1 MERKR
6 TFFLALSS
14 YFIGY
19 LYVCCMLFGFTD
31 FDSAVEW
38 YALLFAAVF
47 ALWGNEIG
55 KEKKPLGK
63 DRLLF
68 LAAMLL
74 IALAISLGRC
84 NATGGWEIFA
94 LHGAAALWGLYR
106 MGGDLGLE
114 EPLFLIRDTI
124 SALLLLPFG
133 SFFLRIRTVFRGLV
147 SCFRSISRPADK
159 KRRQSTLIVV
169 LCLLAALPVLIWTAK
184 LLTQADENFGAFLS
198 GIGSIFQWTLPDSA
212 VTQLIR
218 VLLSLPVSAY
228 LYGLLAGSAH
238 RGTPDAAAAKGKIA
252 GMQRLP
258 AAAACGVWGMF
269 AALYVLFFLVQANNL
284 LAVFRGEVPGTLTAA
299 NYARSGFFQLCLVMG
314 INFLLLE
321 LGKPRRHLA
330 GRDPDG
336 AKSAPGGDR
345 RSKARDVHPSVRLHS
360 PAAAVSLGRA
370 RPERRVCAHAARPG
384 GEKARLPQLGLF
396 HRAHLYGAVLLLN
409 RSSAAGQHVLPV
421 SSELP

>member
-31 FDSAVEW
+31 SDSAVEW

-84 NATGGWEIFA
+84 NATGGWEILA
-94 LHGAAALWGLYR
+94 LYGAAALWGLYR

-114 EPLFLIRDTI
+114 EPLFLVRDTI
-124 SALLLLPFG
+124 AALLLLPFG

-147 SCFRSISRPADK
+147 SCFRSAARPADK
-159 KRRQSTLIVV
+159 KRRQSILIVV
-169 LCLLAALPVLIWTAK
+169 LCLLAALPVLIGTAK

-218 VLLSLPVSAY
+218 VLLSLPVGAY
-228 LYGLLAGSAH
+228 LYGLLAGSAC
-238 RGTPDAAAAKGKIA
+238 RSAPDAAAAKGKIA

-314 INFLLLE
+314 INFLLLG
-321 LGKPRRHLA
+321 LGKLLTPQSRAGIWLA
-330 GRDPDG
+330 GILMVQSLLLAVTAG
-336 AKSAPGGDR
+336 AK
-345 RSKARDVHPSVRLHS
+345 
-360 PAAAVSLGRA
+360 
-370 RPERRVCAHAARPG
+370 
-384 GEKARLPQLGLF
+384 LGLYI
-396 HRAHLYGAVLLLN
+396 HRFGFTPLRLLSAWGVLVLGAGCVLTLLGLAGKKHGF
-409 RSSAAGQHVLPV
+409 RSWVYFTVLTFTA
-421 SSELP
+421 LCFY

>member
-84 NATGGWEIFA
+84 NATGGWEILA

-114 EPLFLIRDTI
+114 EPLFLVRDTI
-124 SALLLLPFG
+124 AALLLLPFG

-159 KRRQSTLIVV
+159 KRRQSILIVV

-228 LYGLLAGSAH
+228 LYGLLAGSAC
-238 RGTPDAAAAKGKIA
+238 RSVPDAAAAKVKIA

-314 INFLLLE
+314 INFLLLG
-321 LGKPRRHLA
+321 LGKLLTPQSRAGIWLA
-330 GRDPDG
+330 GILMVQSLLLAVTAG
-336 AKSAPGGDR
+336 AK
-345 RSKARDVHPSVRLHS
+345 
-360 PAAAVSLGRA
+360 
-370 RPERRVCAHAARPG
+370 
-384 GEKARLPQLGLF
+384 LGLYI
-396 HRAHLYGAVLLLN
+396 HRFGFTPLRLLSAWGVLVLGAGCVLTLLGLAGKKHGF
-409 RSSAAGQHVLPV
+409 RSWVYFTVLTFTA
-421 SSELP
+421 LCFY

>member
-31 FDSAVEW
+31 SDSAVEW

-84 NATGGWEIFA
+84 NATGGWEILA

-106 MGGDLGLE
+106 MGGNLGLE
-114 EPLFLIRDTI
+114 EPLFLVRDTI
-124 SALLLLPFG
+124 AALLLLPFG

-159 KRRQSTLIVV
+159 KRRQSILIVV
-169 LCLLAALPVLIWTAK
+169 LCLLAALPVLIGTAK

-218 VLLSLPVSAY
+218 VLLSLPVGAY
-228 LYGLLAGSAH
+228 LYGLLAGSAC
-238 RGTPDAAAAKGKIA
+238 RSAPDAAAAKGKIA

-314 INFLLLE
+314 INFLLLG
-321 LGKPRRHLA
+321 LGKLLTPQSRAGIWLA
-330 GRDPDG
+330 GILMVQSLLLAVTAG
-336 AKSAPGGDR
+336 AK
-345 RSKARDVHPSVRLHS
+345 
-360 PAAAVSLGRA
+360 
-370 RPERRVCAHAARPG
+370 
-384 GEKARLPQLGLF
+384 LGLYI
-396 HRAHLYGAVLLLN
+396 HRFGFTPLRLLSAWGVLVLGAGCVLTLLGLAGKKHGF
-409 RSSAAGQHVLPV
+409 RSWVYFTVLTFTA
-421 SSELP
+421 LCFY

>member
-31 FDSAVEW
+31 SDSAVEW

-84 NATGGWEIFA
+84 NATGGWEILA

-106 MGGDLGLE
+106 MGGNLGLE
-114 EPLFLIRDTI
+114 EPLFLVRDTI
-124 SALLLLPFG
+124 AALLLLPFG

-159 KRRQSTLIVV
+159 KQRQSILIVA

-198 GIGSIFQWTLPDSA
+198 GIGNVFQWTLPGSA

-228 LYGLLAGSAH
+228 LYGLLAGSAC
-238 RGTPDAAAAKGKIA
+238 RSVPDAAAAKGKIA

-269 AALYVLFFLVQANNL
+269 AVLYVLFFLVQANNL

-314 INFLLLE
+314 INFLLLG
-321 LGKPRRHLA
+321 LGKLLTPQSRAGIWLA
-330 GRDPDG
+330 GILMVQSLLLAVTAG
-336 AKSAPGGDR
+336 AK
-345 RSKARDVHPSVRLHS
+345 
-360 PAAAVSLGRA
+360 
-370 RPERRVCAHAARPG
+370 
-384 GEKARLPQLGLF
+384 LGLYI
-396 HRAHLYGAVLLLN
+396 HRFGFTPLRLLSAWGVLVLGAGCVLTLLGLAGKKHGF
-409 RSSAAGQHVLPV
+409 RSWVYFTVLTFTA
-421 SSELP
+421 LCFY

>member
-31 FDSAVEW
+31 SDSAVEW

-68 LAAMLL
+68 LVAMLL

-84 NATGGWEIFA
+84 NATGGWEILA

-114 EPLFLIRDTI
+114 EPLFLVRDTI
-124 SALLLLPFG
+124 AALLLLPFG
-133 SFFLRIRTVFRGLV
+133 SFFLRIRTVFRGLG
-147 SCFRSISRPADK
+147 SCFRSIAHPADK
-159 KRRQSTLIVV
+159 TQRQSILIVA
-169 LCLLAALPVLIWTAK
+169 LCLLAALPVLIGTAK

-198 GIGSIFQWTLPDSA
+198 GIGGIFQWTLPDSA

-228 LYGLLAGSAH
+228 LYGLLAGSAS
-238 RGTPDAAAAKGKIA
+238 RRTPDAAAAKGKIA
-252 GMQRLP
+252 GMQKLP

-314 INFLLLE
+314 INFLLLG
-321 LGKPRRHLA
+321 LGKLLTPQSRAGIWLA
-330 GRDPDG
+330 GILMVQSLLLAVTAG
-336 AKSAPGGDR
+336 AK
-345 RSKARDVHPSVRLHS
+345 
-360 PAAAVSLGRA
+360 
-370 RPERRVCAHAARPG
+370 
-384 GEKARLPQLGLF
+384 LGLYI
-396 HRAHLYGAVLLLN
+396 HRFGFTPLRLLSAWGVLVLGAGCVLTLLGLAGKKHGF
-409 RSSAAGQHVLPV
+409 RSWVYFTVLTFAALCFY
-421 SSELP
+421 

>member
-31 FDSAVEW
+31 SDSAVEW

-84 NATGGWEIFA
+84 NATGGWEILA

-114 EPLFLIRDTI
+114 EPLFLVRDTI
-124 SALLLLPFG
+124 AALLLLPFG
-133 SFFLRIRTVFRGLV
+133 SFFLRIRTVFQGLV
-147 SCFRSISRPADK
+147 SCFRSAARPADK
-159 KRRQSTLIVV
+159 KRRQSILIVV
-169 LCLLAALPVLIWTAK
+169 LCLLAALPVLIGTAK

-218 VLLSLPVSAY
+218 VLLSLPVGAY
-228 LYGLLAGSAH
+228 LYGLLAGSAC
-238 RGTPDAAAAKGKIA
+238 RSAPDAAAAKGKIA

-314 INFLLLE
+314 INFLLLG
-321 LGKPRRHLA
+321 LGKLLTPQSRAGIWLA
-330 GRDPDG
+330 GILMVQSLLLAVTAG
-336 AKSAPGGDR
+336 AK
-345 RSKARDVHPSVRLHS
+345 
-360 PAAAVSLGRA
+360 
-370 RPERRVCAHAARPG
+370 
-384 GEKARLPQLGLF
+384 LGLYI
-396 HRAHLYGAVLLLN
+396 HRFGFTPLRLL
-409 RSSAAGQHVLPV
+409 ST
-421 SSELP
+421 

>member
-31 FDSAVEW
+31 SDSAVEW

-84 NATGGWEIFA
+84 NATGGWEILA

-114 EPLFLIRDTI
+114 EPLFLVRDTI
-124 SALLLLPFG
+124 AALLLLPFG
-133 SFFLRIRTVFRGLV
+133 SFFLRFRTVFRGLV
-147 SCFRSISRPADK
+147 SCFRSIARPADK
-159 KRRQSTLIVV
+159 KQRQSILIVV
-169 LCLLAALPVLIWTAK
+169 LCLLAALPVLIGTAK

-218 VLLSLPVSAY
+218 VLLSLPVGAY
-228 LYGLLAGSAH
+228 LYGLLAGSAC
-238 RGTPDAAAAKGKIA
+238 RSAPDAAAAKGKIA

-269 AALYVLFFLVQANNL
+269 AALYMLFFLVQANNL

-314 INFLLLE
+314 INFLLLG
-321 LGKPRRHLA
+321 LGKLLTPQSRAGIWLA
-330 GRDPDG
+330 GILMVQSLLLAVTAG
-336 AKSAPGGDR
+336 AK
-345 RSKARDVHPSVRLHS
+345 
-360 PAAAVSLGRA
+360 
-370 RPERRVCAHAARPG
+370 
-384 GEKARLPQLGLF
+384 LGLYI
-396 HRAHLYGAVLLLN
+396 HRFGFTPLRLLSAWGVLVLGAGCVLTLLGLAGKKHGF
-409 RSSAAGQHVLPV
+409 RSWVYFTVLTFTA
-421 SSELP
+421 LCFY

>member
-31 FDSAVEW
+31 SDSAVEW

-84 NATGGWEIFA
+84 NATGGWEILA

-114 EPLFLIRDTI
+114 EPLFLVRDTI
-124 SALLLLPFG
+124 AALLLLPFG

-159 KRRQSTLIVV
+159 KRRQSILIVV
-169 LCLLAALPVLIWTAK
+169 LCLLAALPVLIGTAK

-198 GIGSIFQWTLPDSA
+198 EIGGIFQWTLPGSA

-228 LYGLLAGSAH
+228 LYGLLAGSAC
-238 RGTPDAAAAKGKIA
+238 RSVPDAAAAKGKIA

-314 INFLLLE
+314 INFLLLG
-321 LGKPRRHLA
+321 LGKLLTPQSRAGIWLA
-330 GRDPDG
+330 GILMVQSLLLAVTAG
-336 AKSAPGGDR
+336 AK
-345 RSKARDVHPSVRLHS
+345 
-360 PAAAVSLGRA
+360 
-370 RPERRVCAHAARPG
+370 
-384 GEKARLPQLGLF
+384 LGLYI
-396 HRAHLYGAVLLLN
+396 HRFGFTPLRLLSAWGVLVLGAGCVLTLLGLAGKKHGF
-409 RSSAAGQHVLPV
+409 RSWVYFTVLTFTA
-421 SSELP
+421 LCFY

>member
-68 LAAMLL
+68 LATMLL

-84 NATGGWEIFA
+84 NATGGWEILA

-114 EPLFLIRDTI
+114 EPLFLVRDTI
-124 SALLLLPFG
+124 AALLLLPFG

-159 KRRQSTLIVV
+159 KRRQSILIVV
-169 LCLLAALPVLIWTAK
+169 LCLLAALPVLIGTAK

-198 GIGSIFQWTLPDSA
+198 GIGSIFQWTLPGGV

-218 VLLSLPVSAY
+218 VLFSLPVSAY
-228 LYGLLAGSAH
+228 LYGLLAGSAC
-238 RGTPDAAAAKGKIA
+238 RSVPDAAAAKGKIA

-321 LGKPRRHLA
+321 LGKLLTPQSRAGIWLA
-330 GRDPDG
+330 GILMVQSLLLAVTAG
-336 AKSAPGGDR
+336 AK
-345 RSKARDVHPSVRLHS
+345 
-360 PAAAVSLGRA
+360 
-370 RPERRVCAHAARPG
+370 
-384 GEKARLPQLGLF
+384 LGLYI
-396 HRAHLYGAVLLLN
+396 HRFGFTPLRLLSAWGVLVLSAGCVLTLLGL
-409 RSSAAGQHVLPV
+409 AGKKHGFRNWVYFTVLTFTA
-421 SSELP
+421 LCFY